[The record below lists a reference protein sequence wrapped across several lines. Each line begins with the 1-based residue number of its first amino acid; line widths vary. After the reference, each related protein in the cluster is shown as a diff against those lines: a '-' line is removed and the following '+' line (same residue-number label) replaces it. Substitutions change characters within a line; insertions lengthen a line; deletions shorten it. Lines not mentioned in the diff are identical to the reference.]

1 MNQRCLGLPQCRS
14 RRCRAS
20 ARHRALRA
28 ALDAAGGVVASQ
40 PTCRGPPEALRR
52 EARISGQ
59 VATPPVAQHSRTACP
74 VISTA
79 QGRGMSGS
87 QQRYRPAAPNACTAA
102 GHRRNHGCCAATST
116 ATDAFREP
124 IPFRRRPAIDA
135 ALAIVAGVAVR
146 RSVLRDGG
154 RRTVRRTWSA
164 GFSTRVLPATT
175 SRSTTPYH
183 CGGDARRRGELWV
196 AR

>member
-59 VATPPVAQHSRTACP
+59 VATPSSSSALQNRLPGHFDR
-74 VISTA
+74 
-79 QGRGMSGS
+79 SGPGNV
-87 QQRYRPAAPNACTAA
+87 RLPAALPTGGPQACTAA
-102 GHRRNHGCCAATST
+102 GHRRNHRCCAATST